1 MKWKD
6 DFCIPCISDKE
17 TEKIREIEVLHH
29 CDFTKNT
36 AIKKRSKTDFEGLE
50 KS

>member
-1 MKWKD
+1 MD

-36 AIKKRSKTDFEGLE
+36 TILKNGL
-50 KS
+50 KQISRG